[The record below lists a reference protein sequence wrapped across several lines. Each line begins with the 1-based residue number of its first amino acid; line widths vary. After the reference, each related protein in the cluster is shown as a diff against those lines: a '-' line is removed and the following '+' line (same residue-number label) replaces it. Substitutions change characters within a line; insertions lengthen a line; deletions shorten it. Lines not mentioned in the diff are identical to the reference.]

1 LQLVEPLEAVK
12 LTVFCALPAVAETPV
27 GATGTELIVPPPPAI
42 IIPDNPAAQSV
53 DVINKQLQQNKNI
66 SFFML
71 FSLI

>member
-12 LTVFCALPAVAETPV
+12 FTVFCAFPAVAETPV
-27 GATGTELIVPPPPAI
+27 GAVGTELTVPPPPAI
-42 IIPDNPAAQSV
+42 IMPDKPAAQSV
-53 DVINKQLQQNKNI
+53 DVINKQTKQNNNI